1 MLGRQCGYLLV
12 PYAILYIQSLSSS
25 PTILPTNEITMLS
38 IYRPHD
44 IPTENLNFVE
54 RLSSTNQ
61 VNRDKVFR
69 QLLLSLLNDINSQV
83 RTD

>member
-1 MLGRQCGYLLV
+1 MLGRQCGHLLV
-12 PYAILYIQSLSSS
+12 PYAILCIQCLSSS

-38 IYRPHD
+38 LYGPHD
-44 IPTENLNFVE
+44 IPTENVNFVE